1 MAEFVFSQRFLQ
13 DVAEWEQQAST
24 NERAALTQVL
34 AAVAADPVLPGR
46 SPSFYDPVVP
56 SYLYRAG
63 PFLVHYRL
71 NPDGS
76 VEFLNLFHRS

>member
-1 MAEFVFSQRFLQ
+1 VQ
-13 DVAEWEQQAST
+13 DVAEWERHASE
-24 NERAALTQVL
+24 NEREALTQVL
-34 AAVAADPVLPGR
+34 AAVTADPTLPGR

-56 SYLYRAG
+56 SYLYRSG

-76 VEFLNLFHRS
+76 VEFLNLFYRP